1 MLPASVSQY
10 RLIYLGVAFFGKIVL
25 AQSTD
30 VSGPL
35 RDENQ
40 APVSIVVVVVVV
52 VAAITCCNRPF
63 YAGSFFAGSQV
74 GPCLHGYLDTT
85 LAMVPRTECVF
96 GQTAG
101 TSLRISSTTSR
112 WMWVFLH
119 HLGLDEVAESVGGN
133 LCWRVTTI
141 IPMLTASEWMA
152 YKVGAEHVLLLTIV
166 PYPLCRFEYERV
178 VDDQRRDIKLLQTNP
193 NAHMQWPPTRM
204 YSQRVQRFSMLWSPA
219 MSTHDFIHI
228 FELDME
234 MPGKIVQ
241 PHSTGLTGTRR
252 MSEWVHADLVC
263 TPSRMEST
271 AVVAI
276 SETWNVLCQN
286 TQQFSVEGFCILI
299 WSPNSTELRTVVQ
312 VCGREG
318 EKSRACW

>member
-1 MLPASVSQY
+1 
-10 RLIYLGVAFFGKIVL
+10 
-25 AQSTD
+25 
-30 VSGPL
+30 
-35 RDENQ
+35 
-40 APVSIVVVVVVV
+40 
-52 VAAITCCNRPF
+52 
-63 YAGSFFAGSQV
+63 
-74 GPCLHGYLDTT
+74 
-85 LAMVPRTECVF
+85 
-96 GQTAG
+96 
-101 TSLRISSTTSR
+101 
-112 WMWVFLH
+112 MWVFLH
-119 HLGLDEVAESVGGN
+119 YLGFDEVTESVGGN

-152 YKVGAEHVLLLTIV
+152 CKVGSKDVLLLTIV

-178 VDDQRRDIKLLQTNP
+178 VDDQSRNVKFLHTIPD
-193 NAHMQWPPTRM
+193 AHVQWPPTRM

-241 PHSTGLTGTRR
+241 PHSAGLTGTRR

-299 WSPNSTELRTVVQ
+299 WSPYSTELRTVVQ